1 MQSNSSIWLPSGSE
15 SVLMIMRLYRKF
27 LILKLSPM
35 PQPKQVR
42 ISLIMEDLVISANSL
57 PHVFKILPR
66 KGNTA
71 CDGFLVS
78 QAPPAAESIRCFTSY
93 RPFLWLTWLTI
104 MRFDSQVLRFLKHWH
119 VSIVSLLSNNG
130 DGLYRL
136 CNIFWFVF

>member
-1 MQSNSSIWLPSGSE
+1 
-15 SVLMIMRLYRKF
+15 MRQNYSP
-27 LILKLSPM
+27 LS
-35 PQPKQVR
+35 
-42 ISLIMEDLVISANSL
+42 
-57 PHVFKILPR
+57 
-66 KGNTA
+66 GNTA

-78 QAPPAAESIRCFTSY
+78 QAPPAAESIRCFPSY

-136 CNIFWFVF
+136 CNMLYYIFPRDSLFSKVALVSNHYFWLPHWLVANIIRAMLFTLAEKYFCICKVACIIQFLWPIS